1 MSIHHVRFVTQTLI
15 GLCINLL
22 HFALVNLVVLGAFTT
37 ILGGWVVRK
46 IENKDQLSPVEVE
59 IGNEL
64 GNKEDT
70 SRARQQ
76 KERDS

>member
-37 ILGGWVVRK
+37 ILGGWVVGGWVVRK

-59 IGNEL
+59 IRAEL
-64 GNKEDT
+64 GNNKRWEKY
-70 SRARQQ
+70 Q
-76 KERDS
+76 